1 MADGNF
7 SYGAAKIE
15 EHEDKYAPGY
25 ESGIQDDTKD
35 TNLTGTSYMRA
46 DQQKFERYMENRG
59 NYFYGGTATGGA
71 DAAAAVRENVDPY
84 SSQLYG
90 NGNLYFGAGMN
101 AAGREAPLATDYL
114 NMDRSGQSGQYG
126 AANEMTRLAAM
137 GPGPSVAQANLQ
149 ANSAAAMRQQLAMA
163 GSGRGAGG
171 SASAFRQAGMN
182 QANIQG
188 QANAQAAML
197 GAQETAD
204 WQAHQAGLLNS
215 AGALYG
221 QGRASDMAAAG
232 YYSDTMMG
240 QTGLN
245 DQFQLGM
252 AGASNEAL
260 NQGGN
265 LQLGTEQGVNAVN
278 MAALTGSMG
287 YEQGLTDIY
296 SINKGIGKA
305 PEDNTWVNA
314 GIQGASDAFTY
325 LTNSDDDE

>member
-25 ESGIQDDTKD
+25 ESGIEGDTKD
-35 TNLTGTSYMRA
+35 LNLTDTSYMRA

-71 DAAAAVRENVDPY
+71 DAAAAARGNVDPY
-84 SSQLYG
+84 ASQLYG

-101 AAGREAPLATDYL
+101 AAGREAPVANDYL
-114 NMDRSGQSGQYG
+114 GMDKRGQFNQYG
-126 AANEMTRLAAM
+126 VADQMQAAAQA
-137 GPGPSVAQANLQ
+137 GPGPSVAQANLAQ
-149 ANSAAAMRQQLAMA
+149 NSNNAMMQQLAMA

-171 SASAFRQAGMN
+171 GASAFRQAGMN
-182 QANIQG
+182 NANIQS

-204 WQAHQAGLLNS
+204 WRAHQAGLLNS

-221 QGRASDMAAAG
+221 QGRASDIAAAG

-252 AGASNEAL
+252 AGASNDAL
-260 NQGGN
+260 SQGGN
-265 LQLGTEQGVNAVN
+265 MQLGTEQAVNEIN

-314 GIQGASDAFTY
+314 GINAASDGLGYIF
-325 LTNSDDDE
+325 NSDDE